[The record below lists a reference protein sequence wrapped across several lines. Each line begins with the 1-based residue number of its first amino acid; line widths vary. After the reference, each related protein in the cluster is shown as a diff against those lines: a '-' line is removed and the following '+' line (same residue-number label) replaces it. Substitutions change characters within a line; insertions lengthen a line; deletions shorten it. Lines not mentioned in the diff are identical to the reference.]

1 LIAVRSEITIV
12 DVEPKPLY
20 GSDEAKRALNLAKHK
35 VHFAAA
41 ENFDWVHAVVEV
53 DDREDYGELRERAIG
68 WIGERLHVLIFTR
81 REDLIWIISLRK
93 AEKSDV
99 RRYVE
104 KSK

>member
-1 LIAVRSEITIV
+1 VARPEIIIV
-12 DVEPKPLY
+12 FVEPKPLY
-20 GSDEAKRALNLAKHK
+20 DWDEAKRALNLAKHK
-35 VHFAAA
+35 VDFPAA
-41 ENFDWVHAVVEV
+41 ENFDWDHAVVEL

-68 WIGERLHVLIFTR
+68 WIGGRLHVLIFTR

-104 KSK
+104 KNK

>member
-1 LIAVRSEITIV
+1 LIVVRSKTIIV
-12 DVEPKPLY
+12 SVEPKPLY
-20 GSDEAKRALNLAKHK
+20 GWDEAKRALNLAKHK
-35 VHFAAA
+35 VDFGAA
-41 ENFDWVHAVVEV
+41 EKCDWVHAVIEV
-53 DDREDYGELRERAIG
+53 DDRDDYGELRERAIG
-68 WIGERLHVLIFTR
+68 WIGERLHILIFTR